1 MEAFWV
7 WVLSLSTVSLICKY
21 NVIPGSKHAFPF
33 VKALPI
39 IFLIRHMIDHS
50 PAELLNKPIPE
61 LLSAP
66 TIFFLQILVGLV
78 LGLIGDLCLLKE
90 NVKNWFLVGLVSFL
104 IGHIVYSYGLWSAAS
119 GKLYVEVEWI
129 AILGVWSLVYGW
141 TIARYMPK
149 AKKVFCFRLLYS
161 LPQQPPYHYYCTVL
175 SIYSIPKERSSFDL
189 PSVFC
194 IYNYI
199 IYLHLIRQITFW
211 LVRFIW
217 Q

>member
-1 MEAFWV
+1 MINLLLSESVRVSISSTNSVDQKVAQRRNVSNYLISNCPAKKKQNYCLGFAVDIKSGIHFLVMEAFWV

-119 GKLYVEVEWI
+119 G
-129 AILGVWSLVYGW
+129 
-141 TIARYMPK
+141 
-149 AKKVFCFRLLYS
+149 
-161 LPQQPPYHYYCTVL
+161 
-175 SIYSIPKERSSFDL
+175 SS
-189 PSVFC
+189 
-194 IYNYI
+194 
-199 IYLHLIRQITFW
+199 T
-211 LVRFIW
+211 
-217 Q
+217 